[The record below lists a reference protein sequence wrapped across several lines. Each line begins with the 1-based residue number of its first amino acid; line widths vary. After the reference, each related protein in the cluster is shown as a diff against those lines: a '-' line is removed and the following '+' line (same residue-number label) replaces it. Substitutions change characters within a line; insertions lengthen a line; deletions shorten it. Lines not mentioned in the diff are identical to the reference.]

1 MTTNKTYTPILIDS
15 VLAAAD
21 LQQKRFVGF
30 DGNCCTAG
38 AKALGVVD
46 VTTEKGQY
54 APVAVLGTLL
64 VEAGGTI
71 AVGDAI
77 ASDGEG
83 RAVKVADSAI
93 ANGYAKD
100 AGTEGQEI
108 RIVRGIQ
115 RIFGRAMPSVSEQA
129 RKVEP
134 DVTPATTRII
144 QNA

>member
-15 VLAAAD
+15 VLAVAD

-54 APVAVLGTLL
+54 APVAVL
-64 VEAGGTI
+64 EAGGTI

-108 RIVRGIQ
+108 RIVRGI
-115 RIFGRAMPSVSEQA
+115 
-129 RKVEP
+129 
-134 DVTPATTRII
+134 
-144 QNA
+144 

>member
-54 APVAVLGTLL
+54 GCRRC
-64 VEAGGTI
+64 
-71 AVGDAI
+71 DC
-77 ASDGEG
+77 
-83 RAVKVADSAI
+83 
-93 ANGYAKD
+93 
-100 AGTEGQEI
+100 I
-108 RIVRGIQ
+108 RWR
-115 RIFGRAMPSVSEQA
+115 R
-129 RKVEP
+129 
-134 DVTPATTRII
+134 
-144 QNA
+144 

>member
-21 LQQKRFVGF
+21 LHQKRFVGF

-54 APVAVLGTLL
+54 VPVAVLGTLL
-64 VEAGGTI
+64 IEAGGTI

-108 RIVRGIQ
+108 RIVRGI
-115 RIFGRAMPSVSEQA
+115 
-129 RKVEP
+129 
-134 DVTPATTRII
+134 
-144 QNA
+144 

>member
-15 VLAAAD
+15 VLAVAD

-64 VEAGGTI
+64 VEAGGII

-77 ASDGEG
+77 ASDAEG
-83 RAVKVADSAI
+83 KAVKVADSAI
-93 ANGYAKD
+93 ANGYALD
-100 AGTEGQEI
+100 AGTAGQEI
-108 RIVRGIQ
+108 RIIRG
-115 RIFGRAMPSVSEQA
+115 V
-129 RKVEP
+129 
-134 DVTPATTRII
+134 
-144 QNA
+144 

>member
-54 APVAVLGTLL
+54 APVAVLGVALL
-64 VEAGGTI
+64 LSGMRLHPME
-71 AVGDAI
+71 
-77 ASDGEG
+77 
-83 RAVKVADSAI
+83 
-93 ANGYAKD
+93 
-100 AGTEGQEI
+100 
-108 RIVRGIQ
+108 
-115 RIFGRAMPSVSEQA
+115 
-129 RKVEP
+129 KVEP
-134 DVTPATTRII
+134 LKLLI
-144 QNA
+144 QQLQTDMQKMQELKVKKSELYEEYSYGLLHDRRY

>member
-54 APVAVLGTLL
+54 APVAVLGT
-64 VEAGGTI
+64 I

-93 ANGYAKD
+93 TNGYAKD

-108 RIVRGIQ
+108 RIVRGI
-115 RIFGRAMPSVSEQA
+115 
-129 RKVEP
+129 
-134 DVTPATTRII
+134 
-144 QNA
+144 